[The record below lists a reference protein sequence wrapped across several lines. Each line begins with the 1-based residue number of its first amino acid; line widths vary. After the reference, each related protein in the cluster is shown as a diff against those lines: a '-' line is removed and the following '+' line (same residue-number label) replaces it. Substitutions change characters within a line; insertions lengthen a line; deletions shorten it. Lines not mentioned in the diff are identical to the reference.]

1 MFVMLSSVSFWVI
14 LLLYIYLY
22 VIVYK
27 MAAKRWRSKLG
38 WVLVAILFTPFLAI
52 IGLLVFG
59 DSREKAIR
67 DATDRIVDE
76 LRNDRPID

>member
-76 LRNDRPID
+76 LRNNRPID

>member
-1 MFVMLSSVSFWVI
+1 
-14 LLLYIYLY
+14 
-22 VIVYK
+22 

-76 LRNDRPID
+76 LRNNRPID

>member
-1 MFVMLSSVSFWVI
+1 MLSSVSFWVI